1 MVKIN
6 DKHEFPLEI
15 DLAEFVA
22 DGEEKEKTGPDGFK
36 YSLHG

>member
-6 DKHEFPLEI
+6 DKHEFPLNI

-22 DGEEKEKTGPDGFK
+22 DSDEKVKAGPDGFK